1 MVTSNITNVIGGT
14 TSSDTQP
21 KYVDPKERGSLSRDD
36 FMKLFLTQL
45 QFQDP
50 TKPMESA
57 EMATQMAQFNMVDL
71 LQKNNDAMSKLVS
84 ADQER
89 NNLSALSYIGHEVR
103 YKGNLLNLKGGHY
116 RQFQVDLNADAAD
129 SVAVIKDSTG
139 RAVRTLDMGALTKG
153 MHDLNWDGLT
163 DAGEQAP
170 DGVYSVSIK
179 AVNENKENVNV
190 TTWTTGTVA
199 NLVYAKDGLPTLGLQ
214 EGPKLALSDVDS
226 IW

>member
-1 MVTSNITNVIGGT
+1 MVTSKMTNVIGGT
-14 TSSDTQP
+14 ATSDTQP

-36 FMKLFLTQL
+36 FIKLFLTQL

-71 LQKNNDAMSKLVS
+71 LQKNNEAMAKLVS
-84 ADQER
+84 ADQVR

-103 YKGNLLNLKGGHY
+103 YKGNLLNLRGGNY
-116 RQFQVDLNADAAD
+116 RQFHLDTSADVASA
-129 SVAVIKDSTG
+129 VAVIKDVKG
-139 RAVRTLDMGALTKG
+139 NVVRTLDMGALTKG
-153 MHDLNWDGLT
+153 THDLNWDGLSDT
-163 DAGEQAP
+163 GEQVS

-179 AVNENKENVNV
+179 AVNEKNETVDV

-199 NLVYAKDGLPTLGLQ
+199 NLIYAKDGLPTLGLQ
-214 EGPKLALSDVDS
+214 EGPKLALADVDS

>member
-57 EMATQMAQFNMVDL
+57 EMATQMSQFNMVDL
-71 LQKNNDAMSKLVS
+71 LQKNNEAMEKLVS

-89 NNLSALSYIGHEVR
+89 NKLSALSYIGHEVR
-103 YKGNLLNLKGGHY
+103 YKGGLLNLRGGVY
-116 RQFQVDLNADAAD
+116 RQFQMDASADAAD
-129 SVAVIKDSTG
+129 AVAVIKDAKG
-139 RAVRTLDMGALTKG
+139 NVVRTLEMGVLTKG
-153 MHDLNWDGLT
+153 THDFQWDGLT
-163 DAGEQAP
+163 DTGEQAP

-179 AVNENKENVNV
+179 AVNENKENVDV

-199 NLVYAKDGLPTLGLQ
+199 NLIYAKDGLPTLGLQ
-214 EGPKLALSDVDS
+214 EGLMLALADVDS

>member
-1 MVTSNITNVIGGT
+1 MVTSNIANVIGGT
-14 TSSDTQP
+14 TNSDKEP

-71 LQKNNDAMSKLVS
+71 LQKNNEAMSKLVS
-84 ADQER
+84 ADQAR

-103 YKGNLLNLKGGHY
+103 YKGSLLTLHSGAY
-116 RQFQVDLNADAAD
+116 RQFQVDASADAA
-129 SVAVIKDSTG
+129 SAVAVIKDAKG
-139 RAVRTLDMGALTKG
+139 NVVRTLDLGALTKG
-153 MHDLNWDGLT
+153 THDLNWDGLT
-163 DAGEQAP
+163 DTGEQSA

-179 AVNENKENVNV
+179 AVNENKENVDV

-199 NLVYAKDGLPTLGLQ
+199 NLIYAKDGLPTLGLQ

>member
-57 EMATQMAQFNMVDL
+57 EMATQMSQFNMVDL
-71 LQKNNDAMSKLVS
+71 LQRNNEAMAKLVA

-103 YKGNLLNLKGGHY
+103 YKGSILNLKAGHY
-116 RQFQVDLNADAAD
+116 RQFQMDVAANAA
-129 SVAVIKDSTG
+129 SGVAIIKDVKG
-139 RAVRTLDMGALTKG
+139 NVVRTLDMGALTKG
-153 MHDLNWDGLT
+153 SHDLNWDGLT
-163 DAGEQAP
+163 DTGEQAP
-170 DGVYSVSIK
+170 DGVYLVSIK
-179 AVNENKENVNV
+179 AVNENNENVDV

-199 NLVYAKDGLPTLGLQ
+199 NLIYAKDGLPTLGLQ
-214 EGPKLALSDVDS
+214 EGSKLALSDVDS

>member
-1 MVTSNITNVIGGT
+1 MITSSIANVIGGSN
-14 TSSDTQP
+14 TSEQP

-71 LQKNNDAMSKLVS
+71 LQKNNEAMEKLVA
-84 ADQER
+84 ADQAR

-103 YKGNLLNLKGGHY
+103 YKGNLLDLRAGKY
-116 RQFQVDLNADAAD
+116 RQFQMDIAANAAD
-129 SVAVIKDSTG
+129 VVAVIKDKNG
-139 RAVRTLDMGALTKG
+139 NVVRTLDMGSLPQGT
-153 MHDLNWDGLT
+153 HDLNWDGLT
-163 DAGEQAP
+163 DNGEQAP

-179 AVNENKENVNV
+179 AVNEKKENVEV
-190 TTWTTGTVA
+190 TTWTTGTVM
-199 NLVYAKDGLPTLGLQ
+199 NLIYAKDGLPTLGLQ
-214 EGPKLALSDVDS
+214 EGPKLSLTEVDS